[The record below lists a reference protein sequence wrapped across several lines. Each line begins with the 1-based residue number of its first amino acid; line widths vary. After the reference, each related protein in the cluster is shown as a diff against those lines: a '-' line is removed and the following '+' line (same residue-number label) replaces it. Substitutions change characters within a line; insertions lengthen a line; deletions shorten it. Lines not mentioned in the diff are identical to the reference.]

1 MSGIV
6 WLVIGY
12 ALGTI
17 VSGAFYLLTIDKF
30 YVGNLREDKSIPE
43 EPYYFME
50 IDQGRSGR
58 LASNKFV
65 LLRVE
70 RQNYIQKED
79 KANA

>member
-1 MSGIV
+1 MAGWI
-6 WLVIGY
+6 LFLIGF
-12 ALGTI
+12 ALGI
-17 VSGAFYLLTIDKF
+17 FLPGVFFVLIFDKW
-30 YVGNLREDKSIPE
+30 YAGKLREDRSIPD

-65 LLRVE
+65 MLRIE

-79 KANA
+79 K